1 MSREHQQM
9 RVRLPPELKDS
20 LDQLAKENGRSMN
33 AEIVYRLQK
42 SVSDELEAASADSGE
57 VGDVHYID
65 FQNLSLTPR
74 APTLW
79 NPRLTEELKE
89 VLDYI
94 RQEMKNKKS

>member
-20 LDQLAKENGRSMN
+20 LDQLAKET
-33 AEIVYRLQK
+33 VQRLQK

-94 RQEMKNKKS
+94 RQEMKSKKR